1 MRILF
6 LGEPLANAVQWMKAL
21 EKEGGADILNWHLTG
36 TGKIQ
41 RVTQWLRAVF
51 TIRKISKDYSPDIII
66 GYRTTSYGFL
76 AALSGIKPCIIA
88 AQGETDVWPPQH
100 WTAPLKAFLVRYAI
114 RKSDLI
120 HAWGPNIAKT
130 LTAYGATQQQ
140 LLILPRGVDMIRF
153 SFSPKKPTDLFEMV
167 TTRSLSPEY
176 HHDIILRALAQ
187 VKQNG
192 IPFHYTIIGK
202 GPLLHDLQQL
212 ILNLG
217 LTEEVEMVGSIPNE
231 NLPDY
236 LQRSHLY
243 IAMPETEGISASL
256 FEAMACGCFPIVSD
270 LPANQLYI
278 ENKKNGLLV
287 SVKNTDSLAEAI
299 INVCSDVQWMNEAS
313 IKNRAIIEENADLS
327 KNIRVFMDRYRELIS
342 VCAE

>member
-6 LGEPLANAVQWMKAL
+6 LGEPLANAVHWMKAL
-21 EKEGGADILNWHLTG
+21 EKEGGAEVLNWHLTG

-41 RVTQWLRAVF
+41 RVAQWLRAVF
-51 TIRKISKDYSPDIII
+51 TIRKISKEYSPDIII

-130 LTAYGATQQQ
+130 LTDYGATQKQ
-140 LLILPRGVDMIRF
+140 LLVLPRGVDTKEF
-153 SFSPKKPTDLFEMV
+153 SFSLNKPTDLFEMV
-167 TTRSLSPEY
+167 TTRSLFPEY
-176 HHDIILRALAQ
+176 HHDVILQALAR
-187 VKQNG
+187 VKQKA
-192 IPFHYTIIGK
+192 IPFHYTIVGK
-202 GPLLHDLQQL
+202 GPLLHDLEQL
-212 ILNLG
+212 IRRLG
-217 LTEEVEMVGSIPNE
+217 LTREVEIVGSIPNE
-231 NLPDY
+231 NLPVY

-256 FEAMACGCFPIVSD
+256 FEAMACGCFPIVPD
-270 LPANQLYI
+270 LPANHLYI
-278 ENKKNGLLV
+278 VNGKNGLLV
-287 SVKNTDSLAEAI
+287 PVKNTDTLAEAI
-299 INVCSDVQWMNEAS
+299 INVCSDVQWMSEAS
-313 IKNRAIIEENADLS
+313 ISNRAVVEENADLS
-327 KNIRVFMDRYRELIS
+327 KNIKVFMDRYRELIS